1 MISEKMKKLANNNS
15 VIRAM
20 FEEGQNMARE
30 FGAEN
35 VYDFS
40 LGNPSVPAPTAVKNA
55 IREILDQ
62 EDSLM
67 VHGYMSNVGYA
78 DVRKAVAEQLNRR
91 FGTDFDENNIIMTV
105 GAAGGLNVILKTLL
119 NPDDEVLTFA
129 PYFTEYGNYVANYD
143 GTLVVVSPNTV
154 DFQPNLQEFAE
165 KITPKT
171 KAVIVNNPNNPTG
184 VVYSAETCREMSRIL
199 REKQHEFGTDIYL
212 ISDEPYRELAYDGV
226 EVPYLTEY
234 YANTV
239 VCYSWSKSLS
249 LPGERIGYLVIP
261 NEVSDYDLVYAA
273 AGIATRVSGFVNAPS
288 LMQRAVA
295 RCLEEQT
302 DIEAYNRNREALYQG
317 LKECGFTCIKPQG
330 AFYLFV
336 KTPTEDEKEFVE
348 RAKKYHILVVPGSSF
363 ACPGYVR
370 IAYCVSYETIRNSL
384 PGFRK
389 LAEEYGLAG
398 E

>member
-20 FEEGQNMARE
+20 FEEGQNMAQE

-40 LGNPSVPAPTAVKNA
+40 LGNPSVPAPAAVKNA

-119 NPDDEVLTFA
+119 NPGDEVLTFA

-165 KITPKT
+165 KITPRT

-389 LAEEYGLAG
+389 LAEEYGLTG

>member
-1 MISEKMKKLANNNS
+1 MISEKMKRLAENNS

-20 FEEGQNMARE
+20 FEEGQQMARE

-40 LGNPSVPAPTAVKNA
+40 LGNPSVPAPAAVKEA
-55 IREILDQ
+55 IRDILQD

-67 VHGYMSNVGYA
+67 VHGYMSNVGYS
-78 DVRKAVAEQLNRR
+78 DVRQAVAEHLNRQ
-91 FGTDFDENNIIMTV
+91 FGTDFHENNIIMTV

-119 NPDDEVLTFA
+119 NPGDEVLTFA

-143 GTLVVVSPNTV
+143 GELVVVSPNTV
-154 DFQPNLQEFAE
+154 DFQPNLREFAE
-165 KITPKT
+165 KITAKT
-171 KAVIVNNPNNPTG
+171 KAVIINNPNNPTG
-184 VVYSAETCREMSRIL
+184 VVYSRKTCMELSRIL
-199 REKQHEFGTDIYL
+199 REKQHEYGTDIYL

-234 YANTV
+234 YANTI

-261 NEVSDYDLVYAA
+261 GEAADYDLLYAA

-295 RCLEEQT
+295 RCLEEKT
-302 DIEAYNRNREALYQG
+302 DIAAYDRNREALYGG
-317 LKECGFTCIKPQG
+317 LKACGFRCITPQG

-336 KTPTEDEKEFVE
+336 KAPTEDEKEFVE
-348 RAKKYHILVVPGSSF
+348 RAKKYHILMVPGSSF

-370 IAYCVSYETIRNSL
+370 IAYCVAYDTIVRSL
-384 PGFRK
+384 PYFRE
-389 LAEEYGLAG
+389 LAEEYGLKG